1 MLLRTLL
8 VLGAGALAAASITT
22 GANAFG
28 RMGGE
33 SQNFDSYLNDAVRNP
48 ALLDPNSK
56 VSKERYRSYYPSEG
70 WDDRW
75 AAWEAQHGRQY
86 RPGSR

>member
-1 MLLRTLL
+1 MLLRTIL
-8 VLGAGALAAASITT
+8 VLGAGALAAASLSTS
-22 GANAFG
+22 ASAFG
-28 RMGGE
+28 RLGGNSE
-33 SQNFDSYLNDAVRNP
+33 AGDSYLNDAVKNP

-56 VSKERYRSYYPSEG
+56 ASRERYRAYYPSEG

-75 AAWEAQHGRQY
+75 AAWEAKHGRVY